1 MSSVRNCLRR
11 DLGGRPVAQA
21 AVWAFS
27 IVLLTPGFD
36 HLRGLSARLEPF
48 AVEKPIAKA
57 ALETFDVTV
66 LPRAPGRDE
75 GRTGNGFA
83 DPCSYPGSS
92 RYVTSGLAQ
101 LRT

>member
-48 AVEKPIAKA
+48 AVEILIAKA
-57 ALETFDVTV
+57 AVETFDVTAA
-66 LPRAPGRDE
+66 LPCQGRP
-75 GRTGNGFA
+75 RSTSACSPFA
-83 DPCSYPGSS
+83 
-92 RYVTSGLAQ
+92 R
-101 LRT
+101 